1 MENNTQEGILAL
13 KAGDKARARLF
24 LRLALEQN
32 PDDAQAWLWLSG
44 AVESDQDRL
53 ECLHEVKRIEPQN
66 TAALRGIQQLENRG
80 IHTTSIKPDQPEP
93 VPAETPLGQDLPVP
107 SASPSATPSVVPT
120 TLPSADPATE
130 PAAPVL
136 PADMSPRTVDPSS
149 NESRPAAISGPEPAS
164 AAAEDSS
171 SDDDGGETQEAVRPE
186 ERILARF
193 KPSLLPTIVLGGSGL
208 LTAFFIGAAVI
219 LRQNGN
225 LITMVMVIAF
235 LALAFLVF
243 AWMLILRATTRY
255 HLTNRRVIV
264 EAGIFKRRRSG
275 ILLKNIRSV
284 SGRKNLFAGTV
295 VIQAVKGRPVH
306 LAGQSNPNARAHQL
320 QRAVSTNGEE
330 A

>member
-24 LRLALEQN
+24 LRLALEQD
-32 PDDAQAWLWLSG
+32 PDDALAWLWLSG
-44 AVESDQDRL
+44 AVETDQDRL
-53 ECLHEVKRIEPQN
+53 ECLYEVNRIQPQN
-66 TAALRGIQQLENRG
+66 AAALKGIQQLENRG
-80 IHTTSIKPDQPEP
+80 IRL
-93 VPAETPLGQDLPVP
+93 PA
-107 SASPSATPSVVPT
+107 
-120 TLPSADPATE
+120 ADPGPTE
-130 PAAPVL
+130 PAAASAPVQNL
-136 PADMSPRTVDPSS
+136 PAAAAEPASERADAPVPAGSAPGREESPVSQPGPAPAQNVTPGSG
-149 NESRPAAISGPEPAS
+149 AAISEAGP
-164 AAAEDSS
+164 
-171 SDDDGGETQEAVRPE
+171 GGEEGEVQEAVRPE

-219 LRQNGN
+219 FRMDGN
-225 LITMVMVIAF
+225 WISMLVVGGF

-243 AWMLILRATTRY
+243 AWVLIFRATTRY
-255 HLTNRRVIV
+255 LLSSRRVII
-264 EAGIFKRRRSG
+264 ESGIIKRKRSG
-275 ILLKNIRSV
+275 ILLKNIQSV

-295 VIQAVKGRPVH
+295 VIQAVKGRPVK